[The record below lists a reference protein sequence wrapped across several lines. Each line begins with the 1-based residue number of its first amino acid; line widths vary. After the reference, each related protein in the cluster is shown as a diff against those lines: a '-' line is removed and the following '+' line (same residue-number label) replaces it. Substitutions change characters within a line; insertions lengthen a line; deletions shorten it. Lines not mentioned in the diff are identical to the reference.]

1 MKRYLS
7 TIKYALGLTLALGTT
22 GCSDQLDEVQPQTSL
37 NRDLILSDP
46 NAAMTL
52 YYGVYGSFRSY
63 HGTLFSLGEMRSEI
77 WADGLFTESEDGG
90 FRNYYTHNLSANNVP
105 AGNWAGF
112 YSLLDKINTA
122 IKLFPQT
129 PVPEDQRNRVLA
141 ELHGMRA
148 YVYYTMLKTWGGVP
162 LTTEPVTE
170 VGSLP
175 DLYRERATPAAVMA
189 QVKADVEQS
198 LALFNGDNTLSAS
211 FTGTS
216 KHIYWSR
223 TATLTLKGDANIWS
237 GTHMGGGAA
246 DFASAQQALEEVTT
260 IGGLGL
266 AANYADIFNSTKEV
280 SNPEIIFAISYEKDE
295 ATTGVYSSFRV
306 NTTQASTLLLDPFT
320 DPKPV
325 SDVYPY
331 VSGASRVGLSAAM
344 IEKLRD
350 PEDERIA
357 ASYEIM
363 YRNAP
368 PTFPIAGVLLTKFVG
383 RQDAGAQLYD
393 VDFPI
398 YRFADVLLLLAEAK
412 TKQGLD
418 PSTEINLIRE
428 RAYGS
433 DFIPYQNGS
442 QQENMRAILEEDL
455 REFIGEGKRWWSLRR
470 AGDAWVFAYVD
481 PVYLAPGQ
489 EYKFLLPITVG
500 MLNADP
506 KLEQTPG
513 Y

>member
-1 MKRYLS
+1 MRRYLS
-7 TIKYALGLTLALGTT
+7 TIKYALGISLVLGAT

-63 HGTLFSLGEMRSEI
+63 HYTLFTLGEMRSEI

-90 FRNYYTHNLSANNVP
+90 LRNYYTHNIDANNVP

-129 PVPEDQRNRVLA
+129 PVTEDQKTRVLA
-141 ELHGMRA
+141 EMHGLRA

-162 LTTEPVTE
+162 LTAEPVTE
-170 VGSLP
+170 VGSLEE
-175 DLYRERATPAAVMA
+175 LYKERATPEAVMA
-189 QVKADVEQS
+189 QVKADIEQS
-198 LALFNGDNTLSAS
+198 LSLFADDDALAAG

-216 KHIYWSR
+216 KHIYWNRAAS
-223 TATLTLKGDANIWS
+223 LTLKGDAYIWS
-237 GTHMGGGAA
+237 GTHMGGGSA
-246 DFASAQQALEEVTT
+246 DLATAQQALEEVST
-260 IGGLGL
+260 ISGLGL
-266 AANYADIFNSTKEV
+266 VENYADLFDPAREAN
-280 SNPEIIFAISYEKDE
+280 NPEIIFAISYEKDE

-306 NTTQASTLLLDPFT
+306 NTTQAGTLLLDPYT
-320 DPKPV
+320 NPRTV
-325 SDVYPY
+325 AQAYPY
-331 VSGASRVGLSAAM
+331 LAGASRVGLSESM
-344 IEKLRD
+344 IQKLQSS
-350 PEDERIA
+350 EDERIDA
-357 ASYEIM
+357 TFEVM
-363 YRNAP
+363 YRNDP
-368 PTFPIAGVLLTKFVG
+368 PAYPIAGVLLTKFAG
-383 RQDAGAQLYD
+383 REDAGSQLYD
-393 VDFPI
+393 VDFPV
-398 YRFADVLLLLAEAK
+398 YRYADVLLMLAEAK
-412 TKQGLD
+412 AKQGGD
-418 PSTEINLIRE
+418 PSAEINQIRE

-433 DFIPYQNGS
+433 SYTPYADGS
-442 QQENMRAILEEDL
+442 QEQDLRAILEEDL

-470 AGDAWVFAYVD
+470 AGDEWVFAYVD

-489 EYKFLLPITVG
+489 EYKFLLPISVS
-500 MLNADP
+500 MLNSDP